1 MHEVPRVVKFIETER
16 TEAATGSEGSGNEE
30 LVFNGYGV
38 LILQDE
44 KSSGGD
50 SVSWLKKGKCKGAC
64 SGMFHSLQ
72 THRL

>member
-44 KSSGGD
+44 KSSGGGWWRWSHND
-50 SVSWLKKGKCKGAC
+50 VNTLNATKQY
-64 SGMFHSLQ
+64 M
-72 THRL
+72 